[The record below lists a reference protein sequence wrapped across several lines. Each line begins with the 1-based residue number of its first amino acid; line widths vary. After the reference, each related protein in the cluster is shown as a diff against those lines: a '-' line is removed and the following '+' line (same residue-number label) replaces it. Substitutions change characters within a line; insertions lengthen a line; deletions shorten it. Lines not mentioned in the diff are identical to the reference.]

1 MNFKRNISEE
11 QNEKH
16 KRMLAL
22 TLKEEGN
29 KYCVDCRARNPT
41 WSSVNLGVFMCLSCS
56 GTHRSL
62 GVHISQVRSCNLDTW
77 LPKQVEYC
85 KVMGNA
91 RGNKYWEARLPAN
104 FRRPPGSNPNPE
116 LAAFIRDKYCERRYV
131 PLDSPDPP
139 TIDNYATHPYAQP
152 DNAEAA
158 TAAAAKTAAA
168 SQVAAPTAAAAPA
181 ASFDLLGGFDSAFPT
196 PVACHPVANSAAAA
210 APTNGRS
217 SAPPATLDPFDQL
230 AGASDRRSSSHHQ
243 PTHSATNSSFDWSDF
258 QTAPQILH
266 PLPGIDSSLKQNTS
280 TPSEGSLDVTPA
292 LNLSRAQSGSSAH
305 GRSHS
310 ASEGVFST
318 STLHHAMT
326 ATAAFSRLSGMP
338 SNSAY
343 QSSPKCFRPPPQ
355 STSSNLSSSSH
366 LRTVAQ
372 PLPPQHKRHS
382 SAAIHSRSNS
392 HQSNS
397 SSSADPFAG
406 FADDGAGLL
415 SGLNIADSTDFQWTA
430 NSSATPVPPSQPQNH
445 NHLPP
450 FPATNPAAHPPTP
463 GQHPSTCTCALL
475 RRRPLQ
481 PPGGG
486 GGMGGGGGWRS
497 PVHHIKSAE
506 EILKLFDAPTA
517 HRPPAAAAPQG
528 RVRERRRRR
537 LARHGPPCSGRRC
550 SSASRC
556 CRPRS
561 DAVRRGDRQLARPP
575 PQRPGPVGGQ
585 QRHLRRLP
593 WGELRNA
600 GCPCAHV
607 DSRSRRRVG
616 QHRVRVR
623 RRIQGGRGDA
633 EPVQQPGCCR
643 SRDQRKVAQAI
654 AATAEGQK
662 LRTVRAAAL
671 GQLTRTAGPGC
682 CWAGHSGQKRG

>member
-243 PTHSATNSSFDWSDF
+243 PTHSATNSSFDC
-258 QTAPQILH
+258 
-266 PLPGIDSSLKQNTS
+266 SLKQNTS
-280 TPSEGSLDVTPA
+280 TPSEGPLDVTPA
-292 LNLSRAQSGSSAH
+292 PNLSRAQSGGNAH

-343 QSSPKCFRPPPQ
+343 QSSPQVLPSATPIHQQQPQ
-355 STSSNLSSSSH
+355 QQQSPAQLLFGNSSQH
-366 LRTVAQ
+366 LQPTGGGILAGAAAKQQ

-382 SAAIHSRSNS
+382 SAAIHSRSSS
-392 HQSNS
+392 HQSS
-397 SSSADPFAG
+397 SSASADPFAG

-430 NSSATPVPPSQPQNH
+430 NSSATP
-445 NHLPP
+445 
-450 FPATNPAAHPPTP
+450 
-463 GQHPSTCTCALL
+463 
-475 RRRPLQ
+475 

-497 PVHHIKSAE
+497 PVHHVKSAE
-506 EILKLFDAPTA
+506 EILKLFDAPHSTPPPPLQQP
-517 HRPPAAAAPQG
+517 HRGGSANGGGGGWHGMAPPAAAA
-528 RVRERRRRR
+528 
-537 LARHGPPCSGRRC
+537 A
-550 SSASRC
+550 
-556 CRPRS
+556 
-561 DAVRRGDRQLARPP
+561 
-575 PQRPGPVGGQ
+575 
-585 QRHLRRLP
+585 
-593 WGELRNA
+593 
-600 GCPCAHV
+600 
-607 DSRSRRRVG
+607 
-616 QHRVRVR
+616 
-623 RRIQGGRGDA
+623 
-633 EPVQQPGCCR
+633 
-643 SRDQRKVAQAI
+643 
-654 AATAEGQK
+654 
-662 LRTVRAAAL
+662 AAAL
-671 GQLTRTAGPGC
+671 PAA
-682 CWAGHSGQKRG
+682 AGHARMLSVGATGSLHGHPHNALGPSGGSSDIFGDFLGGSSAMPAAPVPMSTAAAGGAQASTAFGFGVGSKAGVAMQNQFNSQAAAAAGTSGRWPRP